1 MRNFNKS
8 FFGSKRAN
16 EFAKTIKLAGGKN
29 IVISSNKDA
38 FGQTQYR
45 VEWN

>member
-1 MRNFNKS
+1 MFNYMKS
-8 FFGSKRAN
+8 FFGFERAKAYKEMLIN
-16 EFAKTIKLAGGKN
+16 NGVEEIQ
-29 IVISSNKDA
+29 ISSAKDA